1 MIAQMGEYVSFPL
14 FKKAKNR
21 FTSFV
26 SGRKEG
32 TSAFLRSA
40 NFEVEVSVEQ
50 LAFMVKKS
58 KWYDMLRGR
67 FHSTLLELS
76 DGEIEEGIDELDK
89 GILQH
94 ANRDD
99 DIPISMTLLIFMAK
113 KK

>member
-1 MIAQMGEYVSFPL
+1 
-14 FKKAKNR
+14 
-21 FTSFV
+21 
-26 SGRKEG
+26 
-32 TSAFLRSA
+32 
-40 NFEVEVSVEQ
+40 
-50 LAFMVKKS
+50 
-58 KWYDMLRGR
+58 MLRGR
-67 FHSTLLELS
+67 FHSTLRELS